1 LRSRS
6 RGCEAVAE
14 QGQQAGHLIGRASG
28 VGVVFDDAQAG
39 LMLQKA
45 VQDMR
50 RLRRGRRD
58 DLGLERPELVG
69 DVGVERDA
77 GLVAPQTAA
86 A

>member
-1 LRSRS
+1 
-6 RGCEAVAE
+6 
-14 QGQQAGHLIGRASG
+14 
-28 VGVVFDDAQAG
+28 VFDDAQAG

-77 GLVAPQTAA
+77 GLVAMAGVDVAERLAATAGA
-86 A
+86 EELPI

>member
-1 LRSRS
+1 
-6 RGCEAVAE
+6 
-14 QGQQAGHLIGRASG
+14 
-28 VGVVFDDAQAG
+28 VFDDAQAG